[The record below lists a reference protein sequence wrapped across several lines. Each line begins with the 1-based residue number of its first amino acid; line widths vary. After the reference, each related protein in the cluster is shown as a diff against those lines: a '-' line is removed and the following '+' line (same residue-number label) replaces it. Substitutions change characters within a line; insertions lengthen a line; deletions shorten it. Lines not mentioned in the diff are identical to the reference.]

1 MNNSFASHLVKP
13 HLTLRTRLALGM
25 AALLFIFNLILI
37 LFVNVTAT
45 LVVSN
50 TSSVVF
56 MGPSAATDSPAPPLA
71 TAVEIAQQA
80 SLQNVRRI
88 SIVGLIVV
96 TVLGVSGVYLIVG
109 RALRPIRT
117 IAQTAQDISANRLG
131 TRLALNGPNDEIKQ
145 MADAFDVM
153 LARLDNA
160 FKQQGRFISDA
171 AHELRTPLATM
182 HTTLDVVQTDPQAS
196 LGDYQEMAEV
206 MGRNL
211 ARLENTVTDLLTL
224 AREER
229 NLTREPLAIEGVV
242 SQVMDDL
249 SNLARTSRVSL
260 RLSDMADVTVCG
272 NGPLLTRVFD
282 NLVENGIRYNRA
294 GGEVVVS
301 VKREGEWAAV
311 SVADTGVGIASREQ
325 PRVFD
330 RLYRVENTQT
340 QHKGGAGL
348 GLAIAAYIV
357 QCHAGQIDV
366 QSTPGAGS
374 IFTVKLPAFS
384 VS

>member
-1 MNNSFASHLVKP
+1 VVNTIVSQLYKP
-13 HLTLRTRLALGM
+13 HLTLRARLALGL
-25 AALLFIFNLILI
+25 AALLFIFNLVLI
-37 LFVNVTAT
+37 LFINITTT
-45 LVVSN
+45 LVVEN

-56 MGPSAATDSPAPPLA
+56 MGPSQATDSPGATLA

-80 SLQNVRRI
+80 SLQNVRRV
-88 SIVGLIVV
+88 SVLGLVII
-96 TVLGVSGVYLIVG
+96 TALGVSGASLIVG
-109 RALRPIRT
+109 RALRPLKA
-117 IAQTAQDISANRLG
+117 IAKTAQDVSANRLG
-131 TRLALNGPNDEIKQ
+131 TRLGLSGPDDEIKQ

-160 FKQQGRFISDA
+160 FKQQGRFVSDA
-171 AHELRTPLATM
+171 AHELRTPLASM
-182 HTTLDVVQTDPQAS
+182 RTTLDVTQSDPHAS
-196 LGDYQEMAEV
+196 LGDYQDLAEV
-206 MGRNL
+206 MSRNL

-229 NLTREPLAIEGVV
+229 NLTREPVAVEELV
-242 SQVMDDL
+242 SQVLDDMSGL
-249 SNLARTSRVSL
+249 VRTSQVSL
-260 RLSDMADVTVCG
+260 RLNDVAGVTVCG

-301 VKREGEWAAV
+301 VKRDGEWAEV
-311 SVADTGVGIASREQ
+311 TVADTGAGISSREQ
-325 PRVFD
+325 ARVFE
-330 RLYRVENTQT
+330 RLYRSENTQT

-366 QSTPGAGS
+366 QSKPGAGS

>member
-1 MNNSFASHLVKP
+1 
-13 HLTLRTRLALGM
+13 M

-56 MGPSAATDSPAPPLA
+56 MGSSAATDSPAPSLA

-80 SLQNVRRI
+80 SLENVRRI
-88 SIVGLIVV
+88 SVAGLIVV
-96 TVLGVSGVYLIVG
+96 TALGVSGVYLIVG
-109 RALRPIRT
+109 RALRPIKA
-117 IAQTAQDISANRLG
+117 IAQTAQELSANRLG
-131 TRLALNGPNDEIKQ
+131 TRLALSGPNDEIKQ

-182 HTTLDVVQTDPQAS
+182 RTTLDVVQTDPQAS
-196 LGDYQEMAEV
+196 LSDYQEMAEV

-229 NLTREPLAIEGVV
+229 NLTREPLAIEEVV

-311 SVADTGVGIASREQ
+311 SVADTGVGIAPREQ